1 MQRRCQTKQ
10 QAQILIHQ
18 SPDRYVGAR
27 CEDESGWAIDS
38 QPRVSRSSI
47 TKQWI
52 KRRSLSKR

>member
-47 TKQWI
+47 TK
-52 KRRSLSKR
+52 